1 MIAIF
6 TNEHDANAFNDAV
19 CGQMGWPD
27 AVTERYC
34 IPQKHPSRNEWA
46 VEVLP
51 YAEPHLISG
60 TTVVDELSSD
70 WSLPER
76 EIP

>member
-6 TNEHDANAFNDAV
+6 TTEHDANAFNDAV

-34 IPQKHPSRNEWA
+34 IPQKHPSLNMWA
-46 VEVLP
+46 VEVLA

-60 TTVVDELSSD
+60 TQIVEELSSD
-70 WSLPER
+70 WYPPER
-76 EIP
+76 NV